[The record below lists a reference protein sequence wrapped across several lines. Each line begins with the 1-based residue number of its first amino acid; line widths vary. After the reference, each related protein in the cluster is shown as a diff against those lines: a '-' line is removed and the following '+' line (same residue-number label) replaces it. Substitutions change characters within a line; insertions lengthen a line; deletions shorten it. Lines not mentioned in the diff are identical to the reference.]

1 MHSLVKN
8 PDKVCLTYSLILLY
22 SENTQKHLGVS
33 GAAEVSGF
41 LQEPAVRSATN
52 TG

>member
-1 MHSLVKN
+1 VSGRASDVA
-8 PDKVCLTYSLILLY
+8 
-22 SENTQKHLGVS
+22 S